1 MLKYPI
7 VVSDNIIP
15 LIYDR
20 QFKSFASIY
29 SKELVDYIIDLCKLN
44 IECNNYNLINNEI
57 TTFYEDDKLM
67 VTDLLYKLNDSTFLN
82 IELNTSKSKY
92 LMYKNLLYIYK
103 IILNEQNK
111 GKKYK
116 DIIVIQVNFDLY
128 SFKDMDKVK
137 NVIKVINKD
146 NLKEYLNTFTIF
158 HFELDKAWKNEYNVS
173 EEGIRF
179 LRMLS
184 RRSKRINQ
192 LLAGDNLFLKKVAK
206 FMEDYSNSSD
216 NLLYYDKK
224 ELDEYIRESEIN
236 DSYNDGLSEGENNK
250 AIEIARKMLNK
261 DRPIEEISEITG
273 LTKEEILKLKDN

>member
-1 MLKYPI
+1 
-7 VVSDNIIP
+7 
-15 LIYDR
+15 
-20 QFKSFASIY
+20 
-29 SKELVDYIIDLCKLN
+29 
-44 IECNNYNLINNEI
+44 
-57 TTFYEDDKLM
+57 M

-128 SFKDMDKVK
+128 LFKDMDKVK

-173 EEGIRF
+173 EEGTRF

-184 RRSKRINQ
+184 SRSKILNKY
-192 LLAGDNLFLKKVAK
+192 LAGDNLFLKKVAK
-206 FMEDYSNSSD
+206 FMEDYSNNSD

-224 ELDEYIRESEIN
+224 ELDDYIRESELN
-236 DSYNDGLSEGENNK
+236 DSYNDGIAEGISKGKQENS
-250 AIEIARKMLNK
+250 IEIARKMLNK